1 MGAELRVAHPAIIIQ
16 MHGRSVT
23 KSSQAPR
30 CRELSEDGG
39 LTLVKLC
46 DGFGIPDHLLQAPI
60 AFDWRLIGADVSM

>member
-1 MGAELRVAHPAIIIQ
+1 MGAQPCFARLVTLRINTGVY
-16 MHGRSVT
+16 S
-23 KSSQAPR
+23 SSQAPW